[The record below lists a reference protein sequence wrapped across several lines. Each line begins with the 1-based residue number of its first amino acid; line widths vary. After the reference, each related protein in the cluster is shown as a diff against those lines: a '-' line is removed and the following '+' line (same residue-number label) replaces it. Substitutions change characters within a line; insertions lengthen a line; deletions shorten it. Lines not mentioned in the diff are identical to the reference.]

1 MSKILVHN
9 LTGIVMTLKKHI
21 RPTIHPSNPEEDEIG
36 EAQPKIYCEVW
47 TSVESPYMG
56 RDADQNTNQAEQP
69 TKRKNATT
77 NQSKPAWSQPAQRSL
92 DKGKSIEVENQL
104 KKNQADSSKTNK
116 PDQGKPYVPNKRT
129 RDVTCFKCQGKG
141 HYARDCPNECV
152 LVLKADGEHESQDE
166 AEIGTVVSDDE
177 VTNYPEAGELLVT

>member
-1 MSKILVHN
+1 MGQFLDGLQDRIARKEERQPYETFEDLLHFSIH
-9 LTGIVMTLKKHI
+9 GEQHI
-21 RPTIHPSNPEEDEIG
+21 
-36 EAQPKIYCEVW
+36 
-47 TSVESPYMG
+47 
-56 RDADQNTNQAEQP
+56 
-69 TKRKNATT
+69 KRKNVTT
-77 NQSKPAWSQPAQRSL
+77 NRSKPTWNQPAQRSL

-116 PDQGKPYVPNKRT
+116 PDQGKPYVPNQRT